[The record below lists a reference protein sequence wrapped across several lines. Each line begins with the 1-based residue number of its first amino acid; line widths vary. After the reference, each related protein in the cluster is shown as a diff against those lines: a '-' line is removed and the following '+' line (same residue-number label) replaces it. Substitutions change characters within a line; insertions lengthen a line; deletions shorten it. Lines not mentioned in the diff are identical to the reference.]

1 MSGHQSNQLDYPNV
15 VFTVTI
21 KQSGYWRKHLNI
33 PVFTLP
39 ARALA
44 TLMVLFSFSQTSI
57 AEQQEAIFAG
67 GCFWCIESDF
77 EKLDGVIAVVS
88 GYIGGHIANPSYKQV
103 SSGKSGHTEAVKITF
118 DNQTVSFQELLAHFW
133 VNIDPLDGD
142 GQFCDRGPQYRSELF
157 FLNRKQQRAAQ
168 QSLDQLNASG
178 TLKGPIKTKITE
190 ASTFYLAE
198 DYHQDYYK
206 KNPTRYNY
214 YRWSCGRDKRLMQLW
229 GAKKD

>member
-1 MSGHQSNQLDYPNV
+1 MNNS
-15 VFTVTI
+15 VF
-21 KQSGYWRKHLNI
+21 KR
-33 PVFTLP
+33 P
-39 ARALA
+39 ARTLA
-44 TLMVLFSFSQTSI
+44 TLLVLFGFSQTSI

-77 EKLDGVIAVVS
+77 EKLDGVSAAVS
-88 GYIGGHIANPSYKQV
+88 GYIGGQIANPSYKQV

-118 DNQTVSFQELLAHFW
+118 DTQTISYKELLAHFW
-133 VNIDPLDGD
+133 VNIDPLDGN

-157 FLNRKQQRAAQ
+157 YLSGKQQQEAQ
-168 QSLDQLNASG
+168 QSLDQLSTSG
-178 TLKGPIKTKITE
+178 LLKGRIKTRITA